1 MMVDQ
6 SSNTFDF
13 SIAYYSGNRAT
24 GSLAIIDNKD
34 GQIDVQQLPT
44 AEESGLDKALKPVFV
59 GLTENREIIILN
71 PKSKKISVQ
80 PDFPADASA
89 AHIYSDPYSNRDYF
103 MNDGDKESGNDHL
116 NCGDKGSSV
125 TVIENTS
132 SSAVKFLKTICVG
145 RGHHQAT
152 FTGPSDNAPD
162 VPLRAYIS
170 NLKDGTLSV
179 IGNDPEDADTYLNVI
194 DTISLCEP
202 DKEESGGAGI
212 PNNAFPHGL
221 AYSPYSGKVYNLNN
235 GYGTVVII
243 DPVTN
248 QIESRLEFKG
258 HSNLFVT
265 PDGRYIIGRGA
276 DRKSDNEHVIAKL
289 TVLDLSTNTI
299 ASSLDLLDIYISK
312 YYFNDEGTKLFLTTS
327 SSGSPEQQK
336 NLKTDALL
344 VFDLSSLPQLALTV
358 EVRLGSSSGSL
369 VFRSSNNQNLVF
381 SSNSA
386 EGVLA
391 VLNENH
397 AIVEKI
403 KVNEGTSHSRAW

>member
-80 PDFPADASA
+80 PDFPADAFA